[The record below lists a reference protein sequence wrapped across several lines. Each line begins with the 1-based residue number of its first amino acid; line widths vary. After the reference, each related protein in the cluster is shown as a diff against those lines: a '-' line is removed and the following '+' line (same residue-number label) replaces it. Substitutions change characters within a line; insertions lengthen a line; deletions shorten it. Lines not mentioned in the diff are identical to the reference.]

1 MSYQRPRR
9 TEINV
14 IDGGYFAKR
23 VASRPDWLNASAV
36 REICSASDCI
46 SDAPDGWVEHW
57 LHNEFGW
64 FNRVTDALA
73 VLPPDQKS
81 QFRLFAYRIY
91 PQRFRGGARYQLV
104 IPDDVRP
111 DPIPQAFA
119 SLGFD
124 SVNKSLEW
132 VLGFECSPLSCNS
145 MATEMETNEYCLFD
159 SLDAAVAGA
168 IRFSVEQPE
177 PGDYFVIEVLEERQ
191 AA

>member
-1 MSYQRPRR
+1 M
-9 TEINV
+9 

-23 VASRPDWLNASAV
+23 IASKPEWLNAPAV

-46 SDAPDGWVEHW
+46 SVAPEGWIKYW

-64 FNRVTDALA
+64 FNRVCDALA
-73 VLPPDQKS
+73 VLPPDQRA

-91 PQRFRGGARYQLV
+91 HQRFSAGARYELAL
-104 IPDDVRP
+104 PGDVRP
-111 DPIPQAFA
+111 DPIPPAFE

-124 SVNKSLEW
+124 SVNKSLES

-145 MATEMETNEYCLFD
+145 MAGEIETNEYCLFD
-159 SLDAAVAGA
+159 SVDAAVAGA

-177 PGDYFVIEVLEERQ
+177 PGDYYVIEVVEKRQ